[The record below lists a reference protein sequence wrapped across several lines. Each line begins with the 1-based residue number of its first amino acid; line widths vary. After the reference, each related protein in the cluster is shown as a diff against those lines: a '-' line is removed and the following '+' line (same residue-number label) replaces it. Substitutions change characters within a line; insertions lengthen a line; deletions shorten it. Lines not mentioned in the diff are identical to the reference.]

1 MTGQPG
7 EAPTQWGA
15 WSHVLAGAGHAQRLL
30 RSQPAGW
37 FGSHPAG
44 FCVALEAEYVRCWC
58 SVAPMLDTTQR
69 PDRRLLVQSGVA
81 VAAALV
87 LDAVVVLWAL
97 ATLLSPSCGEDL
109 AWLGTTLAAG
119 VASIAALGDVL
130 GVIWSWRRGRPLA
143 NYVWWHRGLLVVVA
157 AALIAAIF
165 TASQLPTG
173 SCA

>member
-1 MTGQPG
+1 
-7 EAPTQWGA
+7 
-15 WSHVLAGAGHAQRLL
+15 
-30 RSQPAGW
+30 
-37 FGSHPAG
+37 
-44 FCVALEAEYVRCWC
+44 
-58 SVAPMLDTTQR
+58 MLDTTLR

-119 VASIAALGDVL
+119 VASIAALADVL
-130 GVIWSWRRGRPLA
+130 GVIWWWRRGRPLA
-143 NYVWWHRGLLVVVA
+143 NHLWWHRGLLVVVA